1 MALGMTDFVSWCAGE
16 LVSWYACKMQN
27 KRLNRSIEIASS
39 RTHRNDR
46 QTEWA
51 GKNNSNA
58 DKDVDFL
65 IV

>member
-1 MALGMTDFVSWCAGE
+1 
-16 LVSWYACKMQN
+16 MQN